1 MKSII
6 KYSAVFIMFVITL
19 LVTMDINSISQRKA
33 ELNDSLSTAE
43 RNVLKGSNI
52 NKMYDMSE
60 SDMKVELIRN
70 IAENMNTDNDITVK
84 IHDVNKAGL
93 VDASVTAEFKH
104 LNGKPD
110 TRTVRKTVIVEEW
123 NK

>member
-6 KYSAVFIMFVITL
+6 KYSAVFIMFVIAL

-43 RNVLKGSNI
+43 RTVLKASNI
-52 NKMYDMSE
+52 NNMYDMTE
-60 SDMKVELIRN
+60 TDMKTELVRN
-70 IAENMNTDNDITVK
+70 IAENVNTDSDITIR

-93 VDASVTAEFKH
+93 VDASLTAKFKH
-104 LNGKPD
+104 MNGVLD
-110 TRTVRKTVIVEEW
+110 SRTARKTLIVEEW
-123 NK
+123 DK